1 MVQKDELDIG
11 ERIFLKMN
19 EVYKNPKYYEIAF
32 SYRDIPAEVD
42 VLEQAMQQ
50 YSHIPVSTVLELGCG
65 PAPHLAELA
74 RRKYQ
79 YIGLDLSPAM
89 LEYAQ
94 NKANAIHACARFV
107 LADMTDFGFV
117 DQVDFAFIL
126 LGSLQARS
134 TAELISLFDS
144 VSGVLKPGGL
154 FFLDWCVDFAPRTES
169 GDSWEMVGGQVK
181 VKTTYQTTLIDPVE
195 QIFEESLIL
204 DIEDEGVK
212 KVFRETEMCRK
223 IYPQEFLLFVAARS
237 DFEFVGWWN
246 KWDLTQPLGKTQ
258 KISRPITILRRV

>member
-1 MVQKDELDIG
+1 
-11 ERIFLKMN
+11 MN

-32 SYRDIPAEVD
+32 SYRDIAAEVD
-42 VLEQAMQQ
+42 VLEQVIKQ

-94 NKANAIHACARFV
+94 NKADAINASASFELV
-107 LADMTDFGFV
+107 DMT
-117 DQVDFAFIL
+117 
-126 LGSLQARS
+126 
-134 TAELISLFDS
+134 
-144 VSGVLKPGGL
+144 
-154 FFLDWCVDFAPRTES
+154 
-169 GDSWEMVGGQVK
+169 
-181 VKTTYQTTLIDPVE
+181 
-195 QIFEESLIL
+195 
-204 DIEDEGVK
+204 
-212 KVFRETEMCRK
+212 
-223 IYPQEFLLFVAARS
+223 

-246 KWDLTQPLGKTQ
+246 NWDLTQPLGEIQ

>member
-1 MVQKDELDIG
+1 
-11 ERIFLKMN
+11 MN
-19 EVYKNPKYYEIAF
+19 EVYKNPKYYEIAVSF
-32 SYRDIPAEVD
+32 RDIAAEVD
-42 VLEQAMQQ
+42 VLEQVIKQ

-94 NKANAIHACARFV
+94 NKAEAIHASARFE
-107 LADMTDFGFV
+107 LADMTDFGLV
-117 DQVDFAFIL
+117 EQVDFAFIL

-134 TAELISLFDS
+134 TAELISHFDS
-144 VSGVLKPGGL
+144 VSRVLKPGGL
-154 FFLDWCVDFAPRTES
+154 FFLDWCVDFTPSTES
-169 GDSWEMVGGQVK
+169 RDSWEMVSGQVK
-181 VKTTYQTTLIDPVE
+181 VKTTYQTTLINPVE
-195 QIFEESLIL
+195 QIIKESLVL
-204 DIEDEGVK
+204 EVEDEGIK

-246 KWDLTQPLGKTQ
+246 NWDLTQPLGETQ
-258 KISRPITILRRV
+258 QISRPITILRRV